1 MKSLNI
7 VFKKDFLTIMK
18 LKFNIFLFVTA
29 LSVFMFGCSSSSVFK
44 SYPSQVNPYIKS
56 VSSGQVIKYD
66 KVFENQF
73 DSNDAVLYAMEK
85 ARLEQIQNL
94 TTNSLEYYKLAI
106 AIIKEIDNKAV
117 ISASDTGAQASAVAL
132 NDNAIPYKP
141 PGYERVALRQMQ
153 SMNYL
158 ANGDLEGASVE
169 VRAANNEDKRAKV
182 AHAKEIEKAQSSV
195 NQAKKEADVSSF
207 NDVYAQM
214 NKAVGGVKSSF
225 LNAYTYY
232 YSGIIYEL
240 AKFPNDAYIDYKRA
254 LEIAPNN
261 VYIISDVIRLAKS
274 LGMREDYDNFKKLYS
289 GFEIEPP
296 SPDMGVLVV
305 LFEDGFV
312 KQKDSI
318 DIPIPYF
325 GADTIIPITCPIY
338 QPPWHTKNTLM
349 LTTVGGISLES
360 KSICSVTDLAV
371 KSLQEA
377 LPAILARVVIRGLAK
392 ATAAKQMS
400 DSMGGWGSLA
410 ATIYNLITESAD
422 RRSWLSLPDNAQLIR
437 TYITPG
443 SHDLKFTIGYDLRV
457 HNVVIEPNK
466 ITIVRVIKTNGLMYI
481 NTLY

>member
-1 MKSLNI
+1 
-7 VFKKDFLTIMK
+7 MK
-18 LKFNIFLFVTA
+18 LKYNILLFVPI
-29 LSVFMFGCSSSSVFK
+29 LSIFMFGCSSSSVFK
-44 SYPSQVNPYIKS
+44 SYPAQVNPYISS
-56 VSSGQVIKYD
+56 VSSGKIIEYD
-66 KVFENQF
+66 KVFKNQF

-106 AIIKEIDNKAV
+106 AIIKDIDDKAV
-117 ISASDTGAQASAVAL
+117 ISASDTGAQASAIAL

-141 PGYERVALRQMQ
+141 SGYERVALRQMQ

-158 ANGDLEGASVE
+158 AEGDLQGASVE
-169 VRAANNEDKRAKV
+169 VRAANNEDKRAKA
-182 AHAKEIEKAQSSV
+182 AHARDIEKARQSV
-195 NQAKKEADVSSF
+195 DEAKKDADVSSF
-207 NDVYAQM
+207 QDVYADM
-214 NKAVGGVKSSF
+214 SKSVGGIKSSF

-240 AKFPNDAYIDYKRA
+240 AKSPNDAYIDYKRA

-261 VYIISDVIRLAKS
+261 AYIISDVIRLAKS
-274 LGMREDYDNFKKLYS
+274 LGMREDYNKYKKVYS

-296 SPDMGVLVV
+296 SPDMGVLIV

-325 GADTIIPITCPIY
+325 GADAIIPITCPIY
-338 QPPWHTKNTLM
+338 QSPWYTPNVLM
-349 LTTVGGISLES
+349 LKTAGGISLES
-360 KSICSVTDLAV
+360 KSVCSVTDLAV

-377 LPAILARVVIRGLAK
+377 LPAILSRVVIRGLAK

-400 DSMGGWGSLA
+400 DSLGEWGSLV
-410 ATIYNLITESAD
+410 ATIYNVFTESAD
-422 RRSWLSLPDNAQLIR
+422 RRSWLTLPDNAQLIR

-443 SHDLKFTIGYDLRV
+443 SHDLKFTIGYDSHI